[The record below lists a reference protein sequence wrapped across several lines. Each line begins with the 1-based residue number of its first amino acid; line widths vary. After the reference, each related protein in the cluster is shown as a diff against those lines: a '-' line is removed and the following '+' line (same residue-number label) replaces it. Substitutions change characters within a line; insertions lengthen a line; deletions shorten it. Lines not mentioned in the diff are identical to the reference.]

1 MGKLSQ
7 EQINVDLFDEVKRLQ
22 EKIRGLEDS
31 LKTYKEENDNFEK
44 STHIE
49 EFLYE
54 FNINDKGEIPC
65 LIKANGIEHTFGI
78 TEKDA
83 KSFLHL
89 FQMHKMK

>member
-1 MGKLSQ
+1 MGKMSQ
-7 EQINVDLFDEVKRLQ
+7 EQINADLFDEVKRLQ
-22 EKIRGLEDS
+22 GVNKGLEDS
-31 LKTYKEENDNFEK
+31 LKTYKEENDKYEQ

-65 LIKANGIEHTFGI
+65 VIQVNGIEHTFGI

-89 FQMHKMK
+89 FQMQKMK

>member
-7 EQINVDLFDEVKRLQ
+7 EQVNVDLFDEVKRLQ
-22 EKIRGLEDS
+22 EKIRGLENS

-54 FNINDKGEIPC
+54 LNVNDKEEILC

-83 KSFLHL
+83 KAFLHI
-89 FQMHKMK
+89 FQMQKMK

>member
-1 MGKLSQ
+1 MGQMSQ
-7 EQINVDLFDEVKRLQ
+7 EQINVDLFDEIKRLQ

-54 FNINDKGEIPC
+54 LNVNDKGEILC

-83 KSFLHL
+83 KAFLHI
-89 FQMHKMK
+89 FQMQKTK

>member
-1 MGKLSQ
+1 MGQMSQ

-49 EFLYE
+49 EFFYE
-54 FNINDKGEIPC
+54 LNVNDKGEIPC

-83 KSFLHL
+83 KAFLHI
-89 FQMHKMK
+89 FQMQKTK